1 MKAECTTSSSTSPTS
16 DRREFVF
23 AASQLIFWPLGGTYV
38 LSQRV
43 QHQGRVHDIPR
54 LRNSPLRLGLK
65 NDRQEVVSD
74 DQLLECLARLRPER
88 TAMPPKVNHLDHALR
103 MWGPKIAFGDE
114 RLFDGNE
121 MLSILSDDRALRKN
135 LGTDVRP
142 LLVDMSDGLHV
153 RTQEGPATASH
164 VDHTLA
170 TLTEIGMPLNFPLRT
185 RKQTVH
191 LGDLVHRALR
201 TFSLNQSEYEWTSLV
216 LALYSTNADPWIT
229 GEGQEITFDRL
240 ATRIMREQLGLGVCF
255 GGHRLFSLATML
267 RVDQEIMPLFSENV
281 RNQIRQHLGLATR
294 RLVASQDADGWWDD
308 SWPGQKIPTNKPLWT
323 QGARIVATGHA
334 LEWWALLPEHE
345 YIDLLPPRESVI
357 RGGQWLVRELEVMEP
372 ESIRKNYTF
381 LTHAGRAL
389 SMWRGETPDRSWT
402 RLADSATKIASNL
415 WNDSNGAILSIEFIL
430 LATIV
435 VIGTLTGLATYRDA
449 VVQEAG
455 DSAAAI
461 AALTQSFTFEGIRQS
476 GTFGSGISEVTY
488 SASIPS
494 STYVDNY
501 DAGEA
506 VLDTVGDGA
515 LCITIQTIEDER

>member
-1 MKAECTTSSSTSPTS
+1 MKTECTTSSSTSAVS

-38 LSQRV
+38 LNQRR
-43 QHQGRVHDIPR
+43 QYQRRIHDIPQ
-54 LRNSPLRLGLK
+54 LRNTPLKLELK
-65 NDRQEVVSD
+65 NNRQEVVSD

-103 MWGPKIAFGDE
+103 MWGPEIAFGDD
-114 RLFDGNE
+114 RLLDGNE
-121 MLSILSDDRALRKN
+121 MLSILTDDRALRKN

-142 LLVDMSDGLHV
+142 LLVDMADGPRV

-170 TLTEIGMPLNFPLRT
+170 TLTEIGTPLNFPLRT
-185 RKQTVH
+185 RKQAVH
-191 LGDLVHRALR
+191 LGDLVGRSLR

-240 ATRIMREQLGLGVCF
+240 ATRIMREQMGLGVCF
-255 GGHRLFSLATML
+255 GGHRLFTLATML
-267 RVDQEIMPLFSENV
+267 RVDQEIMPLFSETV
-281 RNQIRQHLGLATR
+281 RNQIRHHLALATR
-294 RLVASQDADGWWDD
+294 TLVASQHADGWWDD
-308 SWPGQKIPTNKPLWT
+308 SWPGHKIPTNKPLWT

-345 YIDLLPPRESVI
+345 YIELLPPRESVV

-389 SMWRGETPDRSWT
+389 SMWRGETPDQSWN
-402 RLADSATKIASNL
+402 RLADGTTKLASKL
-415 WNDSNGAILSIEFIL
+415 WSDSNGAILSIEFIL

-461 AALTQSFTFEGIRQS
+461 AALTQSFEFDGIRQS
-476 GTFGSGISEVTY
+476 GTFGTGISEVTY
-488 SASIPS
+488 SASIPA

-506 VLDTVGDGA
+506 VLETVGDGA
-515 LCITIQTIEDER
+515 LCITIQTIEDEQ